1 MYAPNI
7 LLKKLFLFFL
17 IWFGFFQPTTAQ
29 KVSTELVRAD
39 SAFDAGAYQLAY
51 RYYRGLIRQEDVASP
66 RVLLRMA
73 YVQEG
78 LGHYPAALYY
88 LNMALARQP
97 RLATWRKMADL
108 ARTQRLTGYPETWQQ
123 DLQLTFRRYYYLGLQ
138 ALLIGAVVG
147 GTLLIIRRQHITRGW
162 WVTYSVYLLLTGVYL
177 NLLGTERAALV
188 MQPRAALMAGPSA
201 GAAWLTTTT
210 AGDRL
215 VVLGQQ
221 DTWYQ
226 VQWQGQEAYI
236 RTQDL
241 LLVE

>member
-1 MYAPNI
+1 M
-7 LLKKLFLFFL
+7 LKKPFLFFL
-17 IWFGFFQPTTAQ
+17 ISLWFSQPTTAQ
-29 KVSTELVRAD
+29 KVTSELARAD

-51 RYYRGLIRQEDVASP
+51 RQYRGLLRQEAVASP
-66 RVLLRMA
+66 RLLLRMA

-97 RLATWRKMADL
+97 RLATWHKMAEL
-108 ARTQRLTGYPETWQQ
+108 ARDQRLAGYPETWRQ
-123 DLQLTFRRYYYLGLQ
+123 DLQLTFRRYYYFGLQ
-138 ALLIGAVVG
+138 GLLIGAVVT
-147 GTLLIIRRQHITRGW
+147 GTLLLVRRRRITRGW
-162 WVTYSVYLLLTGVYL
+162 WVAYGSYLVLTAVYL

-188 MQPRAALMAGPSA
+188 VRPTAALMAGPSA
-201 GAAWLTTTT
+201 GSAWLTTAA

-215 VVLGQQ
+215 VVQGQQ

-241 LLVE
+241 LLVQ

>member
-1 MYAPNI
+1 M
-7 LLKKLFLFFL
+7 LKKPFLFFL
-17 IWFGFFQPTTAQ
+17 ISLWFSQPTTAQ
-29 KVSTELVRAD
+29 KVTSELARAD

-51 RYYRGLIRQEDVASP
+51 RQYRGLLRQEAVASP
-66 RVLLRMA
+66 RLLLRMA

-97 RLATWRKMADL
+97 RLATWHKMAEL
-108 ARTQRLTGYPETWQQ
+108 ARDQRLAGYPETWRQ
-123 DLQLTFRRYYYLGLQ
+123 DLQLTFRRYYYFGLQ
-138 ALLIGAVVG
+138 GLLIGAVVS
-147 GTLLIIRRQHITRGW
+147 GTLLLVRRRRITRGW
-162 WVTYSVYLLLTGVYL
+162 WVAYGSYLVLTAVYL

-188 MQPRAALMAGPSA
+188 VRPTAALMAGPSA
-201 GAAWLTTTT
+201 GSAWLTTAA

-215 VVLGQQ
+215 VVQGQQ

-241 LLVE
+241 LLVQ

>member
-1 MYAPNI
+1 M
-7 LLKKLFLFFL
+7 LKKLFLFFL
-17 IWFGFFQPTTAQ
+17 VLFWLSQPATAQ
-29 KVSTELVRAD
+29 NVTPELVRAD

-51 RYYRGLIRQEDVASP
+51 RQYKALLRQDAVASP
-66 RVLLRMA
+66 RLLLRMA

-88 LNMALARQP
+88 LSMALARQP
-97 RLATWRKMADL
+97 RLSTWHKMADL
-108 ARTQRLTGYPETWQQ
+108 ARDQRLAGYPETWRQ
-123 DLQLTFRRYYYLGLQ
+123 DLQLTFRRYYYFGLQ
-138 ALLIGAVVG
+138 ALLLGAVVG
-147 GTLLIIRRQHITRGW
+147 GTLLLVRRRQVTRGW
-162 WVTYSVYLLLTGVYL
+162 WVAYGLYLVLTAVYL

-188 MQPRAALMAGPSA
+188 VRPRAALMAGPSA
-201 GAAWLTTTT
+201 GAAWLTTAA

-215 VVLGQQ
+215 VVQGQQ

>member
-1 MYAPNI
+1 M
-7 LLKKLFLFFL
+7 LKKPLLFFL
-17 IWFGFFQPTTAQ
+17 AWLPFTQLATAQ
-29 KVSTELVRAD
+29 KVSPELLRAD
-39 SAFDAGAYQLAY
+39 SAFDAGAYQQAY
-51 RYYRGLIRQEDVASP
+51 RHYRGLVRQEAVASP
-66 RVLLRMA
+66 RLLLRMA

-88 LNMALARQP
+88 LSMALARQP

-108 ARTQRLTGYPETWQQ
+108 ARTQRLTGYPETWRQ

-138 ALLIGAVVG
+138 GLLIGAVVG
-147 GTLLIIRRQHITRGW
+147 GTLLIVRRQHVGRGW
-162 WVTYSVYLLLTGVYL
+162 WVTYGAYVLITGVYL

-188 MQPRAALMAGPSA
+188 VRPRAALMAGPSA
-201 GAAWLTTTT
+201 GATWLTTTT
-210 AGDRL
+210 AGDRFI
-215 VVLGQQ
+215 VQGQQ

>member
-1 MYAPNI
+1 M
-7 LLKKLFLFFL
+7 LKKPFLFFL
-17 IWFGFFQPTTAQ
+17 ISLWFSQPTTAQ
-29 KVSTELVRAD
+29 KVTSELARAD

-51 RYYRGLIRQEDVASP
+51 RQYRGLLRQEAVASP
-66 RVLLRMA
+66 RLLLRMA

-97 RLATWRKMADL
+97 RLATWHKMAEL
-108 ARTQRLTGYPETWQQ
+108 ARDQRLAGYPETWRQ
-123 DLQLTFRRYYYLGLQ
+123 DLQLTFRRYYYFGLQ
-138 ALLIGAVVG
+138 GLLIGAVVG
-147 GTLLIIRRQHITRGW
+147 GTLLLVRRRRITRGW
-162 WVTYSVYLLLTGVYL
+162 WVAYGSYLVLTAVYL

-188 MQPRAALMAGPSA
+188 VRPTAALMAGPSA
-201 GAAWLTTTT
+201 GSAWLTTAA

-215 VVLGQQ
+215 VVQGQQ

-241 LLVE
+241 LLVQ

>member
-1 MYAPNI
+1 M
-7 LLKKLFLFFL
+7 LKKPFLFFL
-17 IWFGFFQPTTAQ
+17 ISLWFSQPTTAQ
-29 KVSTELVRAD
+29 KVTSELARAD

-51 RYYRGLIRQEDVASP
+51 RQYRGLLRQEAVASP
-66 RVLLRMA
+66 RLLLRMA

-97 RLATWRKMADL
+97 RLATWHKMAEL
-108 ARTQRLTGYPETWQQ
+108 ARDQRLAGYPETWRQ
-123 DLQLTFRRYYYLGLQ
+123 DLQLTFRRYYYFGLQ
-138 ALLIGAVVG
+138 GLLIGAVVT
-147 GTLLIIRRQHITRGW
+147 GTLLLVRRRQITRGW
-162 WVTYSVYLLLTGVYL
+162 WIAYGSYLVLTAVYL

-188 MQPRAALMAGPSA
+188 VRPTAALMAGPSA
-201 GAAWLTTTT
+201 GSAWLTTAA

-215 VVLGQQ
+215 VVQGQQ

-241 LLVE
+241 LLVQ

>member
-1 MYAPNI
+1 MVWLSLSQLA
-7 LLKKLFLFFL
+7 
-17 IWFGFFQPTTAQ
+17 TAQ
-29 KVSTELVRAD
+29 KVSPDLLRAD
-39 SAFDAGAYQLAY
+39 SAFDAGAYQQAY
-51 RYYRGLIRQEDVASP
+51 RQYRKLVRQEAVASP
-66 RVLLRMA
+66 RVLVRMA

-88 LNMALARQP
+88 LSMALARQP

-108 ARTQRLTGYPETWQQ
+108 ARTQRLTGYPETWRQ

-138 ALLIGAVVG
+138 GLLLGAVVG
-147 GTLLIIRRQHITRGW
+147 GTLLVVRRQRVQRGW
-162 WVTYSVYLLLTGVYL
+162 WVTYGVYLLLTGVYL

-188 MQPRAALMAGPSA
+188 VRPRAALMAGPSA

-215 VVLGQQ
+215 VVQGQQ

-241 LLVE
+241 LVVE

>member
-1 MYAPNI
+1 M
-7 LLKKLFLFFL
+7 LKKPFLFFL
-17 IWFGFFQPTTAQ
+17 ISLWFSQPSTAQ
-29 KVSTELVRAD
+29 KVTPKLARAD

-51 RYYRGLIRQEDVASP
+51 RQYRGLLRQEAVASP
-66 RVLLRMA
+66 RLLLRMA

-88 LNMALARQP
+88 LHMALARQP
-97 RLATWRKMADL
+97 RLATWHKMAEL
-108 ARTQRLTGYPETWQQ
+108 ARDQRLAGYPETWRQ
-123 DLQLTFRRYYYLGLQ
+123 DLQLTFRRYYYFGLQ
-138 ALLIGAVVG
+138 GLLIGAVVS
-147 GTLLIIRRQHITRGW
+147 GTLLLVRRRQITRGW
-162 WVTYSVYLLLTGVYL
+162 WVAYGSYLVFTAVYL

-188 MQPRAALMAGPSA
+188 VRPTAALMAGPSA
-201 GAAWLTTTT
+201 GSAWLTTAA

-215 VVLGQQ
+215 VVQGQQ

-241 LLVE
+241 LLVQ

>member
-1 MYAPNI
+1 
-7 LLKKLFLFFL
+7 
-17 IWFGFFQPTTAQ
+17 
-29 KVSTELVRAD
+29 
-39 SAFDAGAYQLAY
+39 
-51 RYYRGLIRQEDVASP
+51 
-66 RVLLRMA
+66 MA

-88 LNMALARQP
+88 LSMALARQP
-97 RLATWRKMADL
+97 RLSTWHKMADL
-108 ARTQRLTGYPETWQQ
+108 ARDQRLAGYPETWRQ
-123 DLQLTFRRYYYLGLQ
+123 DLQLTFRRYYYFGLQ
-138 ALLIGAVVG
+138 ALLLGAVVG
-147 GTLLIIRRQHITRGW
+147 GTLLLVRRRQVTRGW
-162 WVTYSVYLLLTGVYL
+162 WVAYGLYLVLTAVYL

-188 MQPRAALMAGPSA
+188 VRPRAALMAGPSA
-201 GAAWLTTTT
+201 GAAWLTTAA

-215 VVLGQQ
+215 VVQGQQ

>member
-1 MYAPNI
+1 M
-7 LLKKLFLFFL
+7 LKKLFLFFL
-17 IWFGFFQPTTAQ
+17 VSFWFAQPTTAQ
-29 KVSTELVRAD
+29 KVAPALARAD

-51 RYYRGLIRQEDVASP
+51 RLYRGMVRQEAVASP
-66 RVLLRMA
+66 RLLLRMA

-88 LNMALARQP
+88 LSMALARQP
-97 RLATWRKMADL
+97 RLATWHKMADL
-108 ARTQRLTGYPETWQQ
+108 ARDQRLTGYPETWRQ
-123 DLQLTFRRYYYLGLQ
+123 DLQLTFRRYYYFGLQ
-138 ALLIGAVVG
+138 GLLLGAVVG
-147 GTLLIIRRQHITRGW
+147 GTLLLVRRQRITRGW
-162 WVTYSVYLLLTGVYL
+162 WVAYGSYLVLTVVYL

-188 MQPRAALMAGPSA
+188 VRPRAALMAGPSA
-201 GAAWLTTTT
+201 GAAWLTTAA

-215 VVLGQQ
+215 IVQGQQ

-241 LLVE
+241 LLVQ